1 MNEIRTKH
9 VRRLHS
15 PMSGSIID
23 VTHTYRDQPATLET
37 WIDNTTKLSVEL
49 GHPVTEIHNM
59 LFKVFPE
66 IFGR

>member
-1 MNEIRTKH
+1 
-9 VRRLHS
+9 
-15 PMSGSIID
+15 MSGSIID